1 MIPTLTQIAMA
12 IITGSVFLVI
22 TNVIIINKTNES
34 MKDTLRDVT
43 KKIDSNN
50 EKTIEANYYLKD
62 IRDCLKENQKLLQ
75 EMLRKN

>member
-12 IITGSVFLVI
+12 ILSGAIFLVI
-22 TNVIIINKTNES
+22 TNVIVIKKSNES
-34 MKDTLRDVT
+34 MKETLHDVT
-43 KKIDSNN
+43 KKLDNNN
-50 EKTIEANYYLKD
+50 EKTIEANFYLKD

>member
-12 IITGSVFLVI
+12 IITGAVFLVI

-34 MKDTLRDVT
+34 MKDTLHDVT